1 MRSPTHLCA
10 FVTVDWSKG
19 VVDNLI
25 GQLSH
30 LIGEL
35 TVARHQG
42 VLVGERAIFIS
53 SPITVTQ
60 PLEIV
65 VVKKGKD
72 LISGDGSRVLNC
84 IPDLPR
90 PLYKINVNLSIF
102 GFDTASYQ

>member
-1 MRSPTHLCA
+1 MSRLKKRRVGLTICA

-25 GQLSH
+25 GRLSH

-35 TVARHQG
+35 TVARQG
-42 VLVGERAIFIS
+42 VLVAERAIFIS

-65 VVKKGKD
+65 VVKNGKD

-84 IPDLPR
+84 IPDLLR

-102 GFDTASYQ
+102 W